1 MMRKSEVQIG
11 NSSLI
16 SSETFMSSRTT
27 FLSRLL
33 GLNCI
38 LAGLSMVSHR
48 QATVDTII
56 ALVHNAPLL
65 FIVGVVTLVA
75 GLAMIL
81 SHNIWS
87 GGVLP
92 VIVTLIGWLTLIKGL
107 LFLFLSPEAAV
118 GFFLGGLHYAQLFYL
133 YAAISLIFGAYLT
146 YGGFRSTS
154 R

>member
-1 MMRKSEVQIG
+1 M
-11 NSSLI
+11 LP
-16 SSETFMSSRTT
+16 RTT

-33 GLNCI
+33 GLYCI

-48 QATVDTII
+48 QATVDTVI

-65 FIVGVVTLVA
+65 FILGVITLLA

-87 GGVLP
+87 GGVLS
-92 VIVTLIGWLTLIKGL
+92 VIVTLIGYLTLIKGL
-107 LFLFLSPEAAV
+107 LFLFLSPEAAA
-118 GFFLGGLHYAQLFYL
+118 GLFLGALHYEQLFYL

>member
-1 MMRKSEVQIG
+1 
-11 NSSLI
+11 
-16 SSETFMSSRTT
+16 MSPRTT

-33 GLNCI
+33 GLYCI
-38 LAGLSMVSHR
+38 LCGLSMVTHR
-48 QATVDTII
+48 RATVETMT
-56 ALVHNAPLL
+56 ALVHNPPVL
-65 FIVGVVTLVA
+65 FIVGVITLVA

-81 SHNIWS
+81 GHNVWS

-92 VIVTLIGWLTLIKGL
+92 VIVTLVGWLTLIKGL

-118 GFFLGGLHYAQLFYL
+118 GFFLGGLHYEQLFYL
-133 YAAISLIFGAYLT
+133 YVAISLIFGVYLT